1 MKRLYYY
8 DPSRCSVPAPSDRF
22 GEGGR
27 MTIAQQSS
35 GEGAAIVEET
45 RRSQERTSVA
55 GGIPPSGGRPY
66 LPGLV
71 IPKTSEDARSLVD
84 PVGAAATRFDWS
96 DRSSRTVSSRR
107 SLCRF

>member
-1 MKRLYYY
+1 MKTFYYY

-55 GGIPPSGGRPY
+55 GGIPPPGGRRSR
-66 LPGLV
+66 PGP
-71 IPKTSEDARSLVD
+71 IIQKTFEDALFPVD
-84 PVGAAATRFDWS
+84 PVAAATRFDWS

-107 SLCRF
+107 PSCRL